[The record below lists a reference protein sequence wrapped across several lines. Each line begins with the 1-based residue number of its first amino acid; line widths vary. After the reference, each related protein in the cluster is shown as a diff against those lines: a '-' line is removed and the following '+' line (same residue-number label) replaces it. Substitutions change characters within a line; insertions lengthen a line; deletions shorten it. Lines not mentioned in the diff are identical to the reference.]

1 MSHRSPPDK
10 NFPHG
15 KPPDSTCNSYVDAAI
30 VDSVVALAPDIAAT
44 LPMGNEEVDM
54 MGGWSNLEPWHA
66 DATNAAGMLRILA
79 MHVDM
84 INYNSTMM
92 AANVSYGYHAND
104 NAFLNYGDA
113 WFLQRTLNARF
124 EMNLTHTVEVVRKP
138 AINTMIMLSLLGDTR
153 HRLSWKHSTSS
164 SEHSTRLLV
173 DAPPATPTSAPYGA
187 IATSGTTADGVQTV
201 GVLLWNSNGTQRC
214 HADCNASVQLDL
226 GSLVPSF
233 SKVIGAVGA
242 NSSRT
247 GVRIYRM
254 DLKYGNPSA
263 VFMAQRSNEPKR
275 KPYPTPTEFDAI
287 RAASELPSCAPTLL
301 SVKDKSKGGG
311 TGTGSCDGISV
322 ATAGTRGL
330 EGDEAGSTF
339 VLPLPQ
345 PSAALVH
352 VCIAPVA
359 GPPPAEW
366 PAGGANLRLRTTTTP
381 GEVFIRW
388 DDVESKC
395 VGTYELFYHHEREF
409 SSETTANIIP
419 SESLFTAFVHQQV
432 GPVATGCYSVRWKNI
447 WGRISPMSAA
457 VCVKPG
463 EGDAQLYVNA

>member
-1 MSHRSPPDK
+1 
-10 NFPHG
+10 
-15 KPPDSTCNSYVDAAI
+15 
-30 VDSVVALAPDIAAT
+30 
-44 LPMGNEEVDM
+44 M
-54 MGGWSNLEPWHA
+54 MGGWSHLMPWHA

-138 AINTMIMLSLLGDTR
+138 AINTMVMLSLLGDTR
-153 HRLSWKHSTSS
+153 HRVSWKHPASS
-164 SEHSTRLLV
+164 GEHSTRLLV

-187 IATSGTTADGVQTV
+187 IATSGTTANGVQTV

-214 HADCNASVQLDL
+214 HTDCNASVQLNL
-226 GSLVPSF
+226 SSLVPS
-233 SKVIGAVGA
+233 SSEAIGAVGA
-242 NSSRT
+242 GSART

-254 DLKYGNPSA
+254 DLTHGNPSA
-263 VFMAQRSNEPKR
+263 VFMAQRSNEPNR

-301 SVKDKSKGGG
+301 SAIDKTKG
-311 TGTGSCDGISV
+311 TGFGSCDGISV
-322 ATAGTRGL
+322 ATAAARSHG
-330 EGDEAGSTF
+330 GDEAVSTF

-359 GPPPAEW
+359 GPPSAEW
-366 PAGGANLRLRTTTTP
+366 PADGANLRLRTTTTP

-395 VGTYELFYHHEREF
+395 VGTYELFYHHEGEV
-409 SSETTANIIP
+409 SSETTANLIP
-419 SESLFTAFVHQQV
+419 SETLFTAFVHQQA

-463 EGDAQLYVNA
+463 EGDVQLYVNA

>member
-1 MSHRSPPDK
+1 
-10 NFPHG
+10 
-15 KPPDSTCNSYVDAAI
+15 
-30 VDSVVALAPDIAAT
+30 
-44 LPMGNEEVDM
+44 M
-54 MGGWSNLEPWHA
+54 MGGWSHLMPWHA

-84 INYNSTMM
+84 INYNPTMM

-113 WFLQRTLNARF
+113 WFLQRTLNTRF

-138 AINTMIMLSLLGDTR
+138 AINTMVMLSLLGDTR
-153 HRLSWKHSTSS
+153 HRVSWKRPASS
-164 SEHSTRLLV
+164 GEHSTRLLV

-214 HADCNASVQLDL
+214 HTDCNASVQLDL
-226 GSLVPSF
+226 SSLVPS
-233 SKVIGAVGA
+233 SSEAIGAVGA
-242 NSSRT
+242 GSART

-254 DLKYGNPSA
+254 DLTHGNPSA
-263 VFMAQRSNEPKR
+263 VFMAQRSNEPNR

-301 SVKDKSKGGG
+301 SANDKTKG
-311 TGTGSCDGISV
+311 TGFGSCDGISV
-322 ATAGTRGL
+322 ATAAARRHG
-330 EGDEAGSTF
+330 GDEAVSTF

-359 GPPPAEW
+359 GPPSAEW
-366 PAGGANLRLRTTTTP
+366 PADGANLRLRTTTTP

-395 VGTYELFYHHEREF
+395 VGTYELFYHHEGEVSRD
-409 SSETTANIIP
+409 TTANIIP
-419 SESLFTAFVHQQV
+419 SETLFTAFVHQQA

-447 WGRISPMSAA
+447 WERISPMSAA